1 MNVLRGLPRS
11 NVEEIDKRWQGR
23 RLHQGEAA
31 ARSGL
36 SARPCA
42 GGGNAPARRAPNA
55 LLDGWATEL
64 APAHLLSTAVLP
76 ATEHSTGRARL
87 YLAVAD
93 EVRQT
98 AWKADIVCRAECPSD
113 LSQQEICLLV
123 DRVAELER
131 ELANAN
137 RYLEACREVIG
148 AREGE
153 LLLDAIRRRS
163 QELAQPS
170 SR

>member
-1 MNVLRGLPRS
+1 M
-11 NVEEIDKRWQGR
+11 
-23 RLHQGEAA
+23 
-31 ARSGL
+31 
-36 SARPCA
+36 
-42 GGGNAPARRAPNA
+42 
-55 LLDGWATEL
+55 
-64 APAHLLSTAVLP
+64 
-76 ATEHSTGRARL
+76 